1 MKKKSVVT
9 LGGFFMSKRSKYSS
23 TEKYQILMKYIEG
36 EMGPSRIR
44 EEYKIPKSTLY
55 KWKNN
60 YELYGIDGLEESHGW
75 KEYSN
80 ELRLSA
86 IQDYMSGNYSKIEI
100 CRKYKVSNG
109 ALDVWIKNYNNHKE
123 TRQTHRRKSLMI
135 HSRKLSFEEKVE
147 AVHLC
152 IKNGHDYSTVLEKY
166 QISYQQIYSWTKKYE
181 ADGPESLRD
190 HRGRNKPV
198 EEMSVQEKLKIK
210 VKELEAKNYRL
221 EAENAL
227 LKKLKEIERRRY

>member
-1 MKKKSVVT
+1 
-9 LGGFFMSKRSKYSS
+9 MSKRSKYSS
-23 TEKYQILMKYIEG
+23 EEKYQILMKYIEG
-36 EMGPSRIR
+36 EMSASQLTK
-44 EEYKIPKSTLY
+44 EYKISSFTLRSWRD
-55 KWKNN
+55 K
-60 YELYGIDGLEESHGW
+60 YELYGMDGLEESHSW

-86 IQDYMSGNYSKIEI
+86 IQDYLSGKYSKLEI
-100 CRKYKVSNG
+100 CRKFKVSRG
-109 ALDVWIKNYNNHKE
+109 ALEVWIKNYNNHKE

-135 HSRKLSFEEKVE
+135 NSRKLSFEEKVE

-152 IKNGHDYSTVLEKY
+152 IKNGHDYPAVMEKY

-190 HRGRNKPV
+190 HRGRKKPV
-198 EEMSVQEKLKIK
+198 EEMTDQEKLRIR

-221 EAENAL
+221 EIENAL
-227 LKKLKEIERRRY
+227 LKKLEEIERRRY